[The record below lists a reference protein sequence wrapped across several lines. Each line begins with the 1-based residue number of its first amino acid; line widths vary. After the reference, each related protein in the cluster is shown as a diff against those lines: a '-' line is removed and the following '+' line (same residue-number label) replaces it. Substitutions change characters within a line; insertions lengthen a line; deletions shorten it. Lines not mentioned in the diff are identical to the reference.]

1 MATLMMKKS
10 RRSSSQGLLLLSL
23 LLLASFSA
31 IPALIR
37 GESFVAGSGGR
48 KSKMMAIGSGKA
60 AVIHGDGDDD
70 PFNGCTPHDAR
81 SSKFSC
87 SKDDLWWPSLYEC
100 AINCPCMVNC
110 N

>member
-1 MATLMMKKS
+1 MMKMS
-10 RRSSSQGLLLLSL
+10 RRSSRQGLLLLLSL

-31 IPALIR
+31 IPALIS
-37 GESFVAGSGGR
+37 GNLSSSGGGGR
-48 KSKMMAIGSGKA
+48 KSKMAIGAGKV
-60 AVIHGDGDDD
+60 AVIHGDGDD

-81 SSKFSC
+81 ASKFSC
-87 SKDDLWWPSLYEC
+87 GKDNLWWPSLYEC

>member
-1 MATLMMKKS
+1 
-10 RRSSSQGLLLLSL
+10 
-23 LLLASFSA
+23 
-31 IPALIR
+31 
-37 GESFVAGSGGR
+37 
-48 KSKMMAIGSGKA
+48 MMAIGSGKA

-81 SSKFSC
+81 ASKFSC
-87 SKDDLWWPSLYEC
+87 SKDDLWWPLLYEC